1 MKNDLKKL
9 LILIKTGLLENI
21 ELAFQLSNS
30 QHIDLISFSVKYFE
44 IQWFEKVLNSDFIEL
59 SFIEKIHY
67 LTTIQ
72 FLDLQAIH
80 DKIPS
85 CIWELTSLRHLSL
98 QNTNITVLPKEIQ
111 QLHQLKTLN
120 IGQNP
125 LTELPIELGQLKQLT
140 RISAFGCS
148 IQYISKELFTHN
160 FYIKLDLEGNNVVP
174 YIPPEIRKY
183 LTSIQLDKKHQ
194 FLFDISKED
203 LLYLLSLNDSYHT
216 NLAHKLAQEE
226 NIIL

>member
-1 MKNDLKKL
+1 MKDDLQKL
-9 LILIKTGLLENI
+9 LALVKTGLLENI
-21 ELAFQLSNS
+21 ELSFQLSNS
-30 QHIDLISFSVKYFE
+30 QHIDLTSFLTQHFE
-44 IQWFEKVLNSDFIEL
+44 IKWFEVILKSDFDKL

-72 FLDLQAIH
+72 FLDLQAIR

-140 RISAFGCS
+140 RISAFGCA

-160 FYIKLDLEGNNVVP
+160 FYIKLDLEGNDVVP
-174 YIPPEIRKY
+174 YIPLEIREY

-194 FLFDISKED
+194 FLFNITKED
-203 LLYLLSLNDSYHT
+203 LLYLLSLKDSYHT
-216 NLAHKLAQEE
+216 NLAHILAQEE